1 MGTLFLSGGGDKQH
15 TEKFDQ
21 QFLAEIGIAKPLLYI
36 PIAMKQ
42 IKSYEE
48 CYEWVESVFKPL
60 GIQEISMWTDLN
72 GKSLNDLEQFSAIYI
87 GGGNTF
93 SLLSDLRSSGFDV
106 LLAEY
111 VQAGG
116 ILYGGSAGA
125 IILGSDIQTCAHL
138 DSNDVQ
144 VTEFNGFGLI
154 GDFAIWCHYSS
165 SDDDL
170 IGNYIN
176 KTKNPVLALPE
187 ETGAYVKGGMIRVT
201 GTKPAYLFNETNKLE
216 LMPEAKK
223 DLFSASSAKV

>member
-21 QFLAEIGIAKPLLYI
+21 EFLAEIGIAKPLLYI

-93 SLLSDLRSSGFDV
+93 SLLSDLRSSGFDA
-106 LLAEY
+106 LLTEY

-125 IILGSDIQTCAHL
+125 IILGSDIKTCAHL

-144 VTEFNGFGLI
+144 VTDFNGFGLI
-154 GDFAIWCHYSS
+154 GDLAIWCHYSG

-170 IGNYIN
+170 IGDYIN
-176 KTKNPVLALPE
+176 KTGISVLALSE
-187 ETGAYVKGGMIRVT
+187 ETGAYVKSGMIRIT
-201 GTKPAYLFNETNKLE
+201 GTKPAFLFNKTNKLE
-216 LMPEAKK
+216 LLPEAKK
-223 DLFSASSAKV
+223 DLFSASSA